1 MAVLTIGDQ
10 FPAYE
15 LTGVVPG
22 KLADIEATKPEDYFT
37 TVSSE
42 GLDEDTWRVVFF
54 QGLHLRVPHR
64 DCSLR

>member
-1 MAVLTIGDQ
+1 MAVLSIGDQ

-22 KLADIEATKPEDYFT
+22 KLAEIEANKPEDYST

-42 GLDEDTWRVVFF
+42 GLD
-54 QGLHLRVPHR
+54 
-64 DCSLR
+64 